1 MTFGWTT
8 RAQRRQYKAMA
19 FSAYLMAMVAP
30 FSPVHA
36 GSVNAVEVGE
46 REIIIRFDDIVEK
59 ASSFVLSG
67 PDRIAVDVS
76 GAEPGRPAAPSAM
89 VSAVRQG
96 RYDPNTARI
105 VFDLAQPVLISGGQF
120 ADDGR
125 SLTLSLAP
133 VAGDDFGAGVKAARK
148 YYLPPPAYRAKPP
161 RSRYNITIPL
171 DPPKSGLPRPKIY
184 GPAGRPLVVIDAGH
198 GGHDPGAISPGSGKR
213 EKDITLATA
222 KAIRDELL
230 ASGRVRVA
238 LTREDDSF
246 IILQNRST
254 IARNLKA
261 DLFIS
266 IHADSAPAD
275 TASGATI
282 YTLSEIASDRQA
294 QILAARENRADV
306 INGVNL
312 GGESSEIASILVD
325 LAQRESMN
333 ASADFANLLKREAGR
348 LMPFRSDY
356 HRMAGFAVLK
366 APDIPSVLLE
376 IGYLTNSADVSRL
389 ASSEGQ
395 KRIAAGIRKAV
406 EVHFAKRLAAR

>member
-1 MTFGWTT
+1 
-8 RAQRRQYKAMA
+8 MA
-19 FSAYLMAMVAP
+19 FSAFLMAMIAP
-30 FSPVHA
+30 LSPLEA
-36 GSVNAVEVGE
+36 SSISAVEVSE
-46 REIIIRFDDIVEK
+46 REIVIRFDDVVEK

-67 PDRIAVDVS
+67 PDRIAVDIS
-76 GAEPGRPAAPSAM
+76 GAEPGGPASPSGM
-89 VSAVRQG
+89 VSGVRQG
-96 RYDPNTARI
+96 RHDSNTARI
-105 VFDLAQPVLISGGQF
+105 VFDLAQPALIAGGEF
-120 ADDGR
+120 AADGR
-125 SLTLSLAP
+125 SLTLAVAP
-133 VAGDDFGAGVKAARK
+133 AEGDSFGTGVKAARK
-148 YYLPPPAYRAKPP
+148 LYLPPPAYRAQPP

-171 DPPKSGLPRPKIY
+171 GPPKSGLPRPKIY

-246 IILQNRST
+246 IILQNRSA
-254 IARNLKA
+254 IARTIKA

-282 YTLSEIASDRQA
+282 YTLSEVASDRQA
-294 QILAARENRADV
+294 QILATRENRADV

-312 GGESSEIASILVD
+312 GAENREIASILVD

-333 ASADFANLLKREAGR
+333 ASADFANLLKREAGQ
-348 LMPFRSDY
+348 LMPFRNDY

>member
-1 MTFGWTT
+1 MTFGWTA
-8 RAQRRQYKAMA
+8 RAQRRQYAAMVSSV
-19 FSAYLMAMVAP
+19 FLMAMVAP
-30 FSPVHA
+30 FSSAEASGV
-36 GSVNAVEVGE
+36 SAVEVGD
-46 REIIIRFDDIVEK
+46 REITIRFDDVVEK
-59 ASSFVLSG
+59 ASSFVLAG
-67 PDRIAVDVS
+67 PDRIAIDVN
-76 GAEPGRPAAPSAM
+76 GAEPGAP
-89 VSAVRQG
+89 VSPSGVVSGVRQG
-96 RYDPNTARI
+96 RLDPNTARI
-105 VFDLAQPVLISGGQF
+105 VFDLAQPALISGGQF
-120 ADDGR
+120 AADGR
-125 SLTLSLAP
+125 SLTLSVDP
-133 VAGDDFGAGVKAARK
+133 VAGDDFSTAIKAARK
-148 YYLPPPAYRAKPP
+148 LYLPPPAYRAKPP

-198 GGHDPGAISPGSGKR
+198 GGHDPGAISPEAGKR

-246 IILQNRST
+246 IILQNRSV

-282 YTLSEIASDRQA
+282 YTLSEVASDREA
-294 QILAARENRADV
+294 QLLAARENRADV

-312 GGESSEIASILVD
+312 GGENREIASILVD

-348 LMPFRSDY
+348 LMPFRADY

-389 ASSEGQ
+389 ASTDGQ
-395 KRIAAGIRKAV
+395 KRIASGIRKAV
-406 EVHFAKRLAAR
+406 EVHFAKRLASR

>member
-1 MTFGWTT
+1 MNFGWTT
-8 RAQRRQYKAMA
+8 QAQRRQYRRMA
-19 FSAYLMAMVAP
+19 LSTFLMAMMV
-30 FSPVHA
+30 PVFPAEA
-36 GSVNAVEVGE
+36 GSVNAVEIGD
-46 REIIIRFDDIVEK
+46 REITIRFDDVVEK
-59 ASSFVLSG
+59 ASSFVLTG
-67 PDRIAVDVS
+67 PDRIAIDVT
-76 GAEPGRPAAPSAM
+76 GAEPGRSVSPSGM
-89 VSAVRQG
+89 VNSVRQG
-96 RYDPNTARI
+96 RYDANTARI
-105 VFDLAQPVLISGGQF
+105 VFDLAQPALISGGQF
-120 ADDGR
+120 AADGR
-125 SLTLSLAP
+125 SLTLSVDP
-133 VAGDDFGAGVKAARK
+133 VAEGDFGSAVKATRK
-148 YYLPPPAYRAKPP
+148 LYLPPPAYRAKPP
-161 RSRYNITIPL
+161 RSRYNVTIPL
-171 DPPKSGLPRPKIY
+171 DPPKSGLPSPKVY
-184 GPAGRPLVVIDAGH
+184 GPAGRPLVVVDAGH

-246 IILQNRST
+246 IILQNRAA

-282 YTLSEIASDRQA
+282 YTLSEVASDRQA
-294 QILAARENRADV
+294 QLLAARENRADV

-312 GGESSEIASILVD
+312 GGESREIASILVD

-333 ASADFANLLKREAGR
+333 ASADFAGLLKREGER
-348 LMPFRSDY
+348 FMPFRSDY

-366 APDIPSVLLE
+366 APDIPSVLVE
-376 IGYLTNSADVSRL
+376 IGYLTNSADVSRV

-395 KRIAAGIRKAV
+395 KRIAAGIRRAV

>member
-1 MTFGWTT
+1 MTFGWTA
-8 RAQRRQYKAMA
+8 RAQRRQYRAMVSSV
-19 FSAYLMAMVAP
+19 FLMAMIAP
-30 FSPVHA
+30 FSSADASGV
-36 GSVNAVEVGE
+36 SAVEVGD
-46 REIIIRFDDIVEK
+46 REITIRFDDVVEK

-67 PDRIAVDVS
+67 PDRIAIDVS
-76 GAEPGRPAAPSAM
+76 GAEPGAPASPSGI
-89 VSAVRQG
+89 VSGVRQG
-96 RYDPNTARI
+96 RPDPNTARI
-105 VFDLAQPVLISGGQF
+105 VLDLAEPALISGGQF
-120 ADDGR
+120 AADGR
-125 SLTLSLAP
+125 SLTLSVDP
-133 VAGDDFGAGVKAARK
+133 VAGDDFSTAIKAARK
-148 YYLPPPAYRAKPP
+148 LYLPPPAYRAKPP

-238 LTREDDSF
+238 LTREEDSF
-246 IILQNRST
+246 IILQNRSA

-266 IHADSAPAD
+266 IHADSAAAD

-282 YTLSEIASDRQA
+282 YTLSEVASDRQA
-294 QILAARENRADV
+294 QILATRENRADV

-312 GGESSEIASILVD
+312 GGENPEIASILVD

-333 ASADFANLLKREAGR
+333 ASADFANLLKREGER
-348 LMPFRSDY
+348 FMPFRSDY

-389 ASSEGQ
+389 ASSDGQ
-395 KRIAAGIRKAV
+395 KRIASGIRKAV
-406 EVHFAKRLAAR
+406 EVHFAKRLASR

>member
-1 MTFGWTT
+1 MNFGWTAQ
-8 RAQRRQYKAMA
+8 AQRRQYRKMA
-19 FSAYLMAMVAP
+19 LSIFLMAVIAP
-30 FSPVHA
+30 ALPVKA
-36 GSVNAVEVGE
+36 SSVSAVEVGDQ
-46 REIIIRFDDIVEK
+46 EITIRFDDVVEK
-59 ASSFVLSG
+59 ASSFILAG
-67 PDRIAVDVS
+67 PDRIAIDIS
-76 GAEPGRPAAPSAM
+76 GAEPGRSVSPSGM
-89 VSAVRQG
+89 VNSVRQG
-96 RYDPNTARI
+96 RQDANTARI
-105 VFDLAQPVLISGGQF
+105 VFDLAQPALISGGQF
-120 ADDGR
+120 AADGR
-125 SLTLSLAP
+125 SLTLSVDP
-133 VAGDDFGAGVKAARK
+133 VAEGDFGNAVKAARK
-148 YYLPPPAYRAKPP
+148 LYLPPPAHRAKPP
-161 RSRYNITIPL
+161 RSRYNLTIPL

-184 GPAGRPLVVIDAGH
+184 GPAGRPLVVVDAGH
-198 GGHDPGAISPGSGKR
+198 GGHDPGAISPSSGKR

-246 IILQNRST
+246 IILQNRT
-254 IARNLKA
+254 AIARNLKA

-282 YTLSEIASDRQA
+282 YTLSEVASDRQA
-294 QILAARENRADV
+294 QLLATRENRADV

-312 GGESSEIASILVD
+312 GDESREIASILVD

-333 ASADFANLLKREAGR
+333 ASADFASLLKREGER
-348 LMPFRSDY
+348 FMPFRSDY

-366 APDIPSVLLE
+366 APDIPSVLVE
-376 IGYLTNSADVSRL
+376 IGYLTNSADVSRV

-395 KRIAAGIRKAV
+395 KRIAAGIRRAV

>member
-1 MTFGWTT
+1 MTFGWT
-8 RAQRRQYKAMA
+8 AQVQRRQYAVMA
-19 FSAYLMAMVAP
+19 SSVFLMAMIAP
-30 FSPVHA
+30 FSSADASGV
-36 GSVNAVEVGE
+36 SAVEVGE
-46 REIIIRFDDIVEK
+46 REITIRFDDVVEK
-59 ASSFVLSG
+59 AASFVLAG
-67 PDRIAVDVS
+67 PDRIAIDVS
-76 GAEPGRPAAPSAM
+76 GAEPGASVSPSDV
-89 VSAVRQG
+89 VSGVRQG
-96 RYDPNTARI
+96 RYDTNTARI
-105 VFDLAQPVLISGGQF
+105 VFDLAQPAVISGGQF
-120 ADDGR
+120 ASDGR
-125 SLTLSLAP
+125 SLTLSIDP
-133 VAGDDFGAGVKAARK
+133 VASDDFSAAAKAARK
-148 YYLPPPAYRAKPP
+148 IYMPPPAYRAKPP

-184 GPAGRPLVVIDAGH
+184 GPAGRPLVVIDPGH

-246 IILQNRST
+246 IILQNRAV
-254 IARNLKA
+254 IARNIKA

-275 TASGATI
+275 TASGATV
-282 YTLSEIASDRQA
+282 YTLSEVASDRQA
-294 QILAARENRADV
+294 QLLAARENQADV

-312 GGESSEIASILVD
+312 GGENREIASILVD

-333 ASADFANLLKREAGR
+333 ASADFANLLKREAGK

-389 ASSEGQ
+389 ASTDGQ
-395 KRIAAGIRKAV
+395 RRIAAGIRKAV
-406 EVHFAKRLAAR
+406 EVHFAKRLASR

>member
-19 FSAYLMAMVAP
+19 LSAFLMAMIAP
-30 FSPVHA
+30 LSPLEA
-36 GSVNAVEVGE
+36 SSVSAVEVGD
-46 REIIIRFDDIVEK
+46 REITIRFDDVVEK
-59 ASSFVLSG
+59 ASSFVLAG
-67 PDRIAVDVS
+67 PDRIAIDVS
-76 GAEPGRPAAPSAM
+76 GAEPGNAVSPSGI
-89 VSAVRQG
+89 VNSVRQG
-96 RYDPNTARI
+96 RFDANTARI
-105 VFDLAQPVLISGGQF
+105 VFDLAQPAFISGGQF
-120 ADDGR
+120 AADGR
-125 SLTLSLAP
+125 SLTLSVDPIAD
-133 VAGDDFGAGVKAARK
+133 DDFGTAVKAARK
-148 YYLPPPAYRAKPP
+148 LYLPPHAYRAKPP

-198 GGHDPGAISPGSGKR
+198 GGHDPGAISPVSGKR

-238 LTREDDSF
+238 LTREGDSF
-246 IILQNRST
+246 IILQNRSA
-254 IARNLKA
+254 IARNIKA

-275 TASGATI
+275 SASGATI
-282 YTLSEIASDRQA
+282 YTLSEVASDRQA
-294 QILAARENRADV
+294 QSLAARENQADV

-312 GGESSEIASILVD
+312 GGENREIASILVD

-348 LMPFRSDY
+348 FVPFRSDY

-366 APDIPSVLLE
+366 APDIPSILLE
-376 IGYLTNSADVSRL
+376 IGYLTNSADASRL
-389 ASSEGQ
+389 ASADGQ

>member
-1 MTFGWTT
+1 MTFGWTA
-8 RAQRRQYKAMA
+8 RAQRRQYATMVSSV
-19 FSAYLMAMVAP
+19 FLMAMIAP
-30 FSPVHA
+30 FSSADASGV
-36 GSVNAVEVGE
+36 SAVEVGE
-46 REIIIRFDDIVEK
+46 REITIRFDDVVEK
-59 ASSFVLSG
+59 AASFVLAG
-67 PDRIAVDVS
+67 PNRIAIDVS
-76 GAEPGRPAAPSAM
+76 GAEPGAP
-89 VSAVRQG
+89 VSPSGVVSGVRQG
-96 RYDPNTARI
+96 RPDPNTARI
-105 VFDLAQPVLISGGQF
+105 VFDLAQPAIVSGGQF
-120 ADDGR
+120 AADGR
-125 SLTLSLAP
+125 SLTLSVDP
-133 VAGDDFGAGVKAARK
+133 VAGEEFSTAIKAARK
-148 YYLPPPAYRAKPP
+148 LYLPPPAYAAKPP

-246 IILQNRST
+246 IILQNRSV

-282 YTLSEIASDRQA
+282 YTLSEVASDREA
-294 QILAARENRADV
+294 QSLAARENRADV

-312 GGESSEIASILVD
+312 GGENREIASILVD

-348 LMPFRSDY
+348 LMPFRNDY

-376 IGYLTNSADVSRL
+376 IGYLTNTADVSRL
-389 ASSEGQ
+389 ASTEGQ
-395 KRIAAGIRKAV
+395 KRIASGIRKAV
-406 EVHFAKRLAAR
+406 EVHFAKRLASR